1 MRTVIEGRL
10 AGTTGGAIAEQALK
24 ACVHCGMCNATCPT
38 YQLTGDERD
47 GPRGRIYL
55 MKQALEGAAPSGTTL
70 KHLDRCLSCRAC
82 ETTCPSGVQ
91 YHRLLDIA
99 RAEIAGQ
106 VGRRPLERLKRW
118 GVRRL
123 ASNPPLFR
131 LAAALGR
138 ALPLPAA
145 LKAKL
150 PPKVAAGSTPAPVHA
165 RRMIMLAGCVQ
176 KASAPHFNATM
187 ARILDRAGISLV
199 EAPAAGCCG
208 ALHFHLDAEAEA
220 RTDARDN
227 IDAWSALIED
237 GAEAILVNS
246 SGCATFLKDYPD
258 VLRDDPAYAPLA
270 RKLAAMVRDPIE
282 VLAELDLK
290 PVRAPANPRIAVHE
304 PCTLQHGLK
313 LTGRIPALLRRLGYE
328 PQPVA
333 DAHLCCG
340 SAGAYSLLQPEL
352 SGQLK
357 VNKLAALNAS
367 QPAAIYTA
375 NIGCWSHLSTGG
387 EAPVRHW
394 LEAIDEVTR
403 P

>member
-1 MRTVIEGRL
+1 MRTVIAGRL
-10 AGTTGGAIAEQALK
+10 AGTSGGAIAEQALK

-55 MKQALEGAAPSGTTL
+55 MKRALEGAAPSETTL
-70 KHLDRCLSCRAC
+70 KHLDRCLSCRSC

-99 RAEIAGQ
+99 RAEIAGR
-106 VGRRPLERLKRW
+106 VGRRPLARLKRW
-118 GVRRL
+118 GLRTL
-123 ASNPPLFR
+123 ASNPRLFR
-131 LAAALGR
+131 LAVALGR
-138 ALPLPAA
+138 AVPLPAA

-150 PPKVAAGSTPAPVHA
+150 PPKVEAGETPAPVHA
-165 RRMIMLAGCVQ
+165 RRMIMLGGCVQ

-187 ARILDRAGISLV
+187 SRILDRAGVSLV
-199 EAPAAGCCG
+199 EARLAGCCG

-220 RTDARDN
+220 RAAARAN
-227 IDAWSALIED
+227 IDAWQPLIEA

-246 SGCATFLKDYPD
+246 SGCAAFLKDYPD
-258 VLRDDPAYAPLA
+258 VLRDDPVYAERA
-270 RKLAAMVRDPIE
+270 RALAAMVRDPIE
-282 VLAELDLK
+282 ALADLDLK
-290 PVRAPANPRIAVHE
+290 PVRRPAQPRIAVHE

-313 LTGRIPALLRRLGYE
+313 LTGKIPALLRRLGFE

-352 SGQLK
+352 SDRLK
-357 VNKLAALNAS
+357 ANKLAALNAPG
-367 QPAAIYTA
+367 PAAIYTA
-375 NIGCWSHLSTGG
+375 NIGCWTHLSNGG
-387 EAPVRHW
+387 DAPVRHW
-394 LEAIDEVTR
+394 LEAVDEVTR

>member
-55 MKQALEGAAPSGTTL
+55 MKQALEGAAPSATTL

-99 RAEIAGQ
+99 RAEIASQ

-118 GVRRL
+118 GLRRL
-123 ASNPPLFR
+123 ASNPRLFR

-138 ALPLPAA
+138 AVPLPPG

-150 PPKVAAGSTPAPVHA
+150 PPKVEAGETPAPVHA
-165 RRMIMLAGCVQ
+165 RRMLMLGGCVQ

-187 ARILDRAGISLV
+187 ARILDRAGISLL
-199 EAPAAGCCG
+199 EARRAGCCG
-208 ALHFHLDAEAEA
+208 ALAFHLDAEA
-220 RTDARDN
+220 DARAAARANLDAWAQL
-227 IDAWSALIED
+227 IDA

-246 SGCATFLKDYPD
+246 SGCAAFLKDYPD
-258 VLRDDPAYAPLA
+258 LLRDDPAYAERA
-270 RKLAAMVRDPIE
+270 RKLAGLVRDPIE
-282 VLAELDLK
+282 VLADLDLK
-290 PVRAPANPRIAVHE
+290 PVRAPADPRIAVHE
-304 PCTLQHGLK
+304 PCTLQHGLRLSGK
-313 LTGRIPALLRRLGYE
+313 IPALLRRLGYA
-328 PQPVA
+328 PQAVA
-333 DAHLCCG
+333 DSHLCCG

-357 VNKLAALNAS
+357 ANKLAALNAS
-367 QPAAIYTA
+367 QPDAIYTA
-375 NIGCWSHLSTGG
+375 NIGCWTHLSTGG

-394 LEAIDEVTR
+394 LEAVDAVTR

>member
-1 MRTVIEGRL
+1 MRTVITGRL
-10 AGTTGGAIAEQALK
+10 AGTSGGAIAEQALK

-55 MKQALEGAAPSGTTL
+55 MKQALEGAAPSATTL

-123 ASNPPLFR
+123 ASNPGLFR
-131 LAAALGR
+131 LATALGR
-138 ALPLPAA
+138 AVPLPAA
-145 LKAKL
+145 LKTKL
-150 PPKVAAGSTPAPVHA
+150 PPKVEAGATPAPTRA
-165 RRMIMLAGCVQ
+165 RKMIMLGGCVQ

-187 ARILDRAGISLV
+187 ARILDRAGVSLV
-199 EAPAAGCCG
+199 EARLAGCCG
-208 ALHFHLDAEAEA
+208 ALHFHLDAEDEA
-220 RTDARDN
+220 RVAARAN
-227 IDAWSALIED
+227 VDAWWSLVEA

-246 SGCATFLKDYPD
+246 SGCAAFLKDYPD
-258 VLRDDPAYAPLA
+258 LLRDDPAYADRA
-270 RKLAAMVRDPIE
+270 SRLAAMVRDPIE

-290 PVRAPANPRIAVHE
+290 PVRAPADPKIAVHE
-304 PCTLQHGLK
+304 PCTLQHGLN
-313 LTGRIPALLRRLGYE
+313 LTGKIPALLRRLGYD
-328 PQPVA
+328 PQAVA

-352 SGQLK
+352 SNQLK
-357 VNKLAALNAS
+357 ANKLAALNAS
-367 QPAAIYTA
+367 APAAIYTA
-375 NIGCWSHLSTGG
+375 NIGCWTHLATGG

-394 LEAIDEVTR
+394 LEAVDEVTR